1 MKFNRIIEI
10 SLHRVLRNRKT
21 NLIIGV
27 PIILIVVLLLIVNT
41 IQYST
46 KQYIGNIEENI
57 KLRTIDGITYT
68 ESQYKQIIEEL
79 QEIEHIEMIIDMYE
93 RQIYAEEYCEEL
105 KTKITNGYTYIQPIN
120 EQTCPEV
127 VKGKKIT
134 NEDQYAIILPNK
146 VCANGTTNNE
156 YGNVV
161 LEKQNIEEM
170 YIDGESLIGNTI
182 TIEFRKNDEIMCQ
195 KTFEVIGVY
204 DSDKYS
210 DTETLY
216 VSKTTIK
223 EINKEINYIPEDLFM
238 KVVVDNVENISE
250 VENILYEKELKN
262 QSNIQS
268 EIEKNEINTLEEKN
282 IASVTNIRIE
292 TQDIIEKLSLFFLG
306 ASILILVVLLITSN
320 INKTYLSTREIGIL
334 KVEGYT
340 NKEIQKIT
348 ITENIIVCLISIIVA
363 LVIFETLKLLVNA
376 LGNYIIEKDTVGITM
391 NKIRQQIYYIKK
403 IPQRISVIFAV
414 LTAIFIIAIESL
426 NTFFIN
432 KRILSKNIK
441 EVLR

>member
-156 YGNVV
+156 YSNVV

-262 QSNIQS
+262 QSKIQS

>member
-156 YGNVV
+156 YSNVV